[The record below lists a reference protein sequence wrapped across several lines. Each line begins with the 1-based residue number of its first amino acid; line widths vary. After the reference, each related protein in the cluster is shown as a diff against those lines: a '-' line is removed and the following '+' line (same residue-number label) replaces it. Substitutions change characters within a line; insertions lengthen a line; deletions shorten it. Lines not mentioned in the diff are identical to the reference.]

1 MPAQPQRLPSPPAP
15 AGLDG
20 VFAVAIIGMAVVRPD
35 GRLVQVNAALL
46 QLLGLAGD
54 KSGTEF
60 IDDLLPGSAAGAL
73 RAAWSPVAAGDQA
86 AFEFET
92 QFTTPRG
99 KTVWAHVHGS
109 RLPDGSGH
117 LLLQVQDISGRK
129 ADTAR
134 LRRSEDRFRSVFQQH
149 FQFMVLLAPDGRVME
164 LNDVID
170 TAGLPDGPVVPRS
183 EVLGQYFWDTA
194 WWRDLPEMRAA
205 WPSRLRA
212 AAAAQGPVF
221 SEDLFNNADGALRI
235 AQAAITAIRDES
247 GAVEFFVVQATDI
260 TERKRAEAKIAQLN
274 AELEGRVRERTAQLR
289 VANMELES
297 FSYSIA
303 HDLRAPLSAID
314 GFSHLLEKSM
324 DGQQAEK
331 PRHYLARIRAGVKQ
345 MGDLTDALLSL
356 AHVSRIELQV
366 APVDL
371 SQLAHEVLQQ
381 CAEREPGRIVHTV
394 VQPGMTVVGD
404 PRLLRQVMA
413 NLIGNAWKF
422 TGRQA
427 KASIEVGS
435 MVWADGAPVW
445 FVRDNGVGFDMA
457 YAQKLFGAFQ
467 RLHAPREFTGTGIGL
482 ANVHRIVARHGG
494 RIWAEAV
501 PDEGATFYFRLG
513 PSGAVRPLGET
524 AGPDV

>member
-1 MPAQPQRLPSPPAP
+1 
-15 AGLDG
+15 
-20 VFAVAIIGMAVVRPD
+20 MALVLAD
-35 GRLVQVNAALL
+35 GRLAQVNEALL
-46 QLLGLAGD
+46 QLLQVDARVLRSACVED
-54 KSGTEF
+54 
-60 IDDLLPGSAAGAL
+60 ILHPDDVAPCKAAQARVGASDVSFFDMELRLVSATKRVVWVRAHGCPAAG
-73 RAAWSPVAAGDQA
+73 SPGA
-86 AFEFET
+86 
-92 QFTTPRG
+92 
-99 KTVWAHVHGS
+99 
-109 RLPDGSGH
+109 
-117 LLLQVQDISGRK
+117 LLLQMQDESGHK
-129 ADTAR
+129 AAAAR

-164 LNDVID
+164 LNDVIN
-170 TAGLPDGPVVPRS
+170 TDGVSGAPVVPRS
-183 EVLGQYFWDTA
+183 DVLGEYFWDTP
-194 WWRDLPEMRAA
+194 WWRDLPEMRAT
-205 WPSRLRA
+205 WPARLRDA
-212 AAAAQGPVF
+212 AARQGPLL
-221 SEDLFNNADGALRI
+221 SEDLFNNADGELRI
-235 AQAAITAIRDES
+235 AQAAITAIRDEN
-247 GAVEFFVVQATDI
+247 GAIEFFVVQATDI

-324 DGQQAEK
+324 DGLQAEK
-331 PRHYLARIRAGVKQ
+331 PRHYLGRIRAGVKQ

-356 AHVSRIELQV
+356 AHVSRIELQM

-381 CAEREPGRIVHTV
+381 CAERDPGRV
-394 VQPGMTVVGD
+394 VQTTVESGAGMTVAGD

-422 TGRQA
+422 TSQRA
-427 KASIEVGS
+427 DARIEVGS
-435 MVWADGAPVW
+435 MVWADGAPVC

-482 ANVHRIVARHGG
+482 ANVHRIVTRHNG
-494 RIWAEAV
+494 RVWAEAE
-501 PDEGATFYFRLG
+501 PDKGATFYFRLG
-513 PSGAVRPLGET
+513 T
-524 AGPDV
+524 AASAALPADPPARA

>member
-1 MPAQPQRLPSPPAP
+1 MPAHLLRSPTPPA
-15 AGLDG
+15 ADG
-20 VFAVAIIGMAVVRPD
+20 PSWVFAKSVIGMAVLRPD
-35 GRLVQVNAALL
+35 GCFVQANDALNRLLGYDGNALL
-46 QLLGLAGD
+46 ALRM
-54 KSGTEF
+54 
-60 IDDLLPGSAAGAL
+60 DDLLPVEDATALRTAWASLRTPSAATFAVEVTLKSATG
-73 RAAWSPVAAGDQA
+73 Q
-86 AFEFET
+86 
-92 QFTTPRG
+92 
-99 KTVWAHVHGS
+99 TVSAQVHGS
-109 RLPDGSGH
+109 AVPDGSGH
-117 LLLQVQDISGRK
+117 LLVQVLDLSGRK
-129 ADTAR
+129 AIAAR

-164 LNDVID
+164 LNDVINSE
-170 TAGLPDGPVVPRS
+170 GLSGGPVVPRS

-221 SEDLFNNADGALRI
+221 SEDLFNNADGELRI

-247 GAVEFFVVQATDI
+247 GSVEFFVVQATDI

-324 DGQQAEK
+324 DGQRAEK

-356 AHVSRIELQV
+356 AHVSRIELQM

-371 SQLAHEVLQQ
+371 GQLALEVLQQ

-435 MVWADGAPVW
+435 MMWADGAPVW

-513 PSGAVRPLGET
+513 SAAPAL
-524 AGPDV
+524 A